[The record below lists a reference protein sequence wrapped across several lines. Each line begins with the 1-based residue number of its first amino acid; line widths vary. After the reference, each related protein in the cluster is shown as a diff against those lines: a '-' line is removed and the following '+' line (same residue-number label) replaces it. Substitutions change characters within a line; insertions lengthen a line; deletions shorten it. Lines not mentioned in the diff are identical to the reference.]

1 MLQYTAGYGIGFG
14 GYTVGFVGLFSAVC
28 TGALGSALVIAH
40 ANSPSIFVKIFISE
54 VYAGA
59 IALIGLICGIVMGL
73 GTSV

>member
-1 MLQYTAGYGIGFG
+1 MGFG
-14 GYTVGFVGLFSAVC
+14 GYVVGFVGFFSAVC
-28 TGALGSALVIAH
+28 TGALGSALVVAH

-73 GTSV
+73 GNTMAKESSVYV